1 MPLLRSLLAPVASPY
16 SQLSSVSLMFM
27 FFLFLFG
34 IGGVFLFSGKLH
46 YRCTE
51 PGASVFVDDVAICG
65 SDADCEGDQTCV
77 FYEKNPAN
85 GALSYD
91 NCLWAFITI
100 FQAVS
105 LEGWVDQMY
114 MLSVPTNPTLVIGYY
129 VGLVVLGAMFIV
141 NLFLAVIFEAFMKNQ
156 QEGDV
161 VVSEKLAPPTGVE
174 WFVYI
179 LIMGN
184 TISMCAE
191 FYGESPEHSAMLEL
205 LNYFFC
211 FAFAA
216 EMFIKLARSGPR
228 GYFSSGW
235 NIFDFAVT
243 WASLIDL
250 GLDVYGHDTEFLRAL
265 RVARVLRLLRL
276 NSNMQRFEKT
286 FVATWEPMINM
297 SGVLVLIMVVF
308 AMLGMELFGGK
319 LGTEPPRTNFDYFG
333 NAFITTFVVTSGEN
347 WNDVFSDSLDAGNPW
362 VSVAFFV
369 PLFIMGNYV
378 LVNLFVAIICWGW
391 DSAVE
396 EEEDELTPE
405 EKLEIETL
413 RLQLSHNLSVLQSE
427 HAELMLSL
435 QELISQRALGFS
447 ATFGSRLMSRMM
459 ALMKDYS
466 SALEQAVGPTSSASE
481 LRTYAGIA
489 LGFASLIR
497 GLGQLLDSP
506 ESTENSTPEISLL
519 CEYWDSE
526 HARISGA
533 VGSSDTVSLLHLAL
547 KRYMTTITANKTLM
561 KAVSEMRVFQR
572 EIRIP
577 RPDYD
582 AMKKAAVKS
591 GKALAMPPPEPDPHG
606 ADYLPLKLAAPGGAC
621 IRQLKAIVNA
631 PAFGNFIIFCILAS
645 SAALAVDMP
654 DVQPGSPTA
663 NTLELLDYL
672 FTTIFCVEMILKLV
686 AFGAFAEPDGYFRS
700 GWNVLDAIIVVSSV
714 VSLFLADVEGL
725 SVVRALRV
733 ARTLRPLRVIQ
744 RNPGLRQVVSSL
756 FMAVPGVLSVAQ
768 VCAIVMVVY
777 GRFLMQFL
785 MGRMRSCNDPSIETM
800 EACVGTFTNEAGE
813 VLPRWWGNDD
823 IGNFDNIGMACL
835 TLFEMSTLEMWPDLM
850 FRAMDTDPNAQG
862 MPLKQGANPWM
873 AVYIIGW
880 IVLSAFFLLNLF
892 VGVVLENFNAIRQ
905 KEDGSGLMDDTQK
918 EWTRTITAI
927 LTVKPEKA
935 IRAPGGKGAW
945 VSLRKRIFMLV
956 QGDLDNRELPV
967 AFEKF
972 VITLVLLNVLSMA
985 FTWYGQPAYMDDF
998 ADAADVVFTA
1008 AFTLEMLLK
1017 ITGLGLRQYLIS
1029 PWNRFDATLVTGAL
1043 IADALQG
1050 LSSLGIRIDPAL
1062 LRMLRIFRI
1071 ARLLRLMRVSGGLNR
1086 LITTMFVSIPA
1097 LANVGMLLFL
1107 FMYIYAI
1114 LGIELFHNLP
1124 LNGDF
1129 INEDANFA
1137 SFGTAMMTLFRCI
1150 TGESYNGIMH
1160 DAMITEKGS
1169 APGRCYDAE
1178 RNCGKPFTAQFF
1190 FISFFLIEALVM
1202 INLIV
1207 AVVLDAFAEEDKAD
1221 EMKLPPGQ
1229 METFLEC
1236 WSRYDKDATCFME
1249 TKNLKSLIMDLPAM
1263 NDENPIGFSDF
1274 REWCDRTE
1282 QKIRDPTPRE
1292 VTERLQILAIPDRA
1306 GNVAFHD
1313 VLEGIGK
1320 RAFGG
1325 DVELPAG
1332 SEAEK
1337 NLREKYGDVLR
1348 ETGLHNTEVSQYSSA
1363 YIFQVIRMQ
1372 AAFRRRKAFK
1382 NKHPKE
1388 ASAAAKAAKAGG
1400 NAFVKDARK
1409 QAAAGG
1415 RPAAPQSNRALLSQK
1430 GKPPSRR

>member
-1 MPLLRSLLAPVASPY
+1 
-16 SQLSSVSLMFM
+16 M

-51 PGASVFVDDVAICG
+51 PGASEFVDDVAICKV
-65 SDADCEGDQTCV
+65 DADCEGSQTCE
-77 FYEKNPAN
+77 FYEQNPAN

-91 NCLWAFITI
+91 NCLWAFVTI

-114 MLSVPTNPTLVIGYY
+114 MLSVTTNPTMTMLYY
-129 VGLVVLGAMFIV
+129 VLLVVLGAMFIV

-156 QEGDV
+156 DMNE
-161 VVSEKLAPPTGVE
+161 ETEPTPKLPPPTGVE
-174 WFVYI
+174 WVVYI

-184 TISMCAE
+184 TVSMCAE
-191 FYGESPEHSAMLEL
+191 YYGETPEHSAMLEL

-211 FAFAA
+211 FAFSA
-216 EMFIKLARSGPR
+216 EMLIKIMRSGPKE
-228 GYFSSGW
+228 YFASGW
-235 NIFDFAVT
+235 NVFDFTVT
-243 WASLIDL
+243 SASLIDL
-250 GLDVYGHDTEFLRAL
+250 GLDMYGHDTEFLRAL

-286 FVATWEPMINM
+286 FISTWDPMINM
-297 SGVLVLIMVVF
+297 CGVLFLIMVVF

-319 LGTEPPRTNFDYFG
+319 LGAEPPRTNFDHFG
-333 NAFITTFVVTSGEN
+333 SSFVTTFVVTSGEN
-347 WNDVFSDSLDAGNPW
+347 WNDVFADSLSAGSAW

-391 DSAVE
+391 ESAVE
-396 EEEDELTPE
+396 EDEDQLSEE

-459 ALMKDYS
+459 SLMKDYT
-466 SALEQAVGPTSSASE
+466 SALEQAIGPTSSATE
-481 LRTYAGIA
+481 LRTYGGIA
-489 LGFASLIR
+489 LGFASLVR

-533 VGSSDTVSLLHLAL
+533 VGSTDTVSQLHLAL

-577 RPDYD
+577 RPD
-582 AMKKAAVKS
+582 KAAEALKKG
-591 GKALAMPPPEPDPHG
+591 GKPGSTKTLVVAPPEPDPLG
-606 ADYLPLKLAAPGGAC
+606 ADYLPLKIAAPGGAC
-621 IRQLKAIVNA
+621 IRQLKAIVSA

-654 DVQPGSPTA
+654 DVLPDSPTA

-672 FTTIFCVEMILKLV
+672 FTTIFSVEMILKLI
-686 AFGAFAEPDGYFRS
+686 AFGACAEPDGYFRS
-700 GWNVLDAIIVVSSV
+700 GWNVLDGVIVISSL
-714 VSLFLADVEGL
+714 VSLFLSDVEGL

-768 VCAIVMVVY
+768 VCAIVMIVY

-785 MGRMRSCNDPSIETM
+785 MGKMRSCNDPSVETM
-800 EACVGTFTNEAGE
+800 EACVGTFVNDEGVT
-813 VLPRWWGNDD
+813 LPRWWGNDD

-850 FRAMDTDPNAQG
+850 FRAMDTDPLAKG
-862 MPLKQGANPWM
+862 MPLRQNANPWM
-873 AVYIIGW
+873 AAYIIGW
-880 IVLSAFFLLNLF
+880 IVISAFFMLNLF

-905 KEDGSGLMDDTQK
+905 KEDGSGLMDDNQK

-935 IRAPGGKGAW
+935 IRAPGGKGGWA
-945 VSLRKRIFMLV
+945 SFRKRIFMLV
-956 QGDLDNRELPV
+956 QGDFDNKELPV

-972 VITLVLLNVLSMA
+972 VITLVLLNVFSMA
-985 FTWYGQPAYMDDF
+985 FTWYGQPAYMDSF
-998 ADAADVVFTA
+998 ADAADVIFTA

-1050 LSSLGIRIDPAL
+1050 LSSLGINVDPAL

-1124 LNGDF
+1124 LNGEF

-1160 DAMITEKGS
+1160 DAMITERGS
-1169 APGRCYDAE
+1169 APGRCYDSE
-1178 RNCGKPFTAQFF
+1178 GNCGKPLTAQIF
-1190 FISFFLIEALVM
+1190 FISFFLMEALVM

-1207 AVVLDAFAEEDKAD
+1207 AVVLDAFAEEEKAD
-1221 EMKLPPGQ
+1221 VMKLPPPQ
-1229 METFLEC
+1229 MEHFLEC

-1249 TKNLKSLIMDLPAM
+1249 TKNLKNLIMDLQAI
-1263 NDENPIGFSDF
+1263 NDEEPIGFSDF
-1274 REWCDRTE
+1274 RDWCYRTGHDV
-1282 QKIRDPTPRE
+1282 RDATARE
-1292 VTERLQILAIPDRA
+1292 VTERLQVLAIPDRE
-1306 GNVAFHD
+1306 GKVAFHD
-1313 VLEGIGK
+1313 VLEAIGK
-1320 RAFGG
+1320 RAFKG

-1348 ETGLHNTEVSQYSSA
+1348 DTGLHNTVVSQYSSA
-1363 YIFQVIRMQ
+1363 YIFQAIRMQ

-1382 NKHPKE
+1382 NKNPKE
-1388 ASAAAKAAKAGG
+1388 AMAAAKAARAGG

-1409 QAAAGG
+1409 QAAAG
-1415 RPAAPQSNRALLSQK
+1415 RPAASGRGAPPSK